1 MKLISSKYR
10 NKLIASIKTSLENYE
25 TNQDLISVYLR
36 YKLNKLTERDLHIPS
51 VKFLSLL
58 SSDISEAT
66 KYLRENHGNVFR
78 NSFEGFSEILLYLF
92 STVNMNIEL
101 FREVERISH
110 HITISFLYLLPN
122 NYPCLDEIIYRDICH
137 MKELTGL
144 RLALEALKPY
154 FTSEINSILTES
166 SISILKNL
174 ETFTVV
180 TNADTHRHQDLF
192 RQISPQIQEVYKLVG
207 KSVRILDISIVVH
220 IHNPYLF
227 DLICQRV
234 SQLELRLISL
244 HACFGRA
251 STVYQY
257 IMKKYQL

>member
-1 MKLISSKYR
+1 MRLISSKYR

-36 YKLNKLTERDLHIPS
+36 YKFNKLTENDLRVPG

-58 SSDISEAT
+58 SSDVSEAT
-66 KYLRENHGNVFR
+66 KYLRENHENVFMS
-78 NSFEGFSEILLYLF
+78 SFEGFSEILLYLF

-101 FREVERISH
+101 FREVERIHH
-110 HITISFLYLLPN
+110 HIAISFLYLLPN

-166 SISILKNL
+166 SISTLENL

-180 TNADTHRHQDLF
+180 TNEDTHRHQDLF
-192 RQISPQIQEVYKLVG
+192 RQISPPESRKFT
-207 KSVRILDISIVVH
+207 
-220 IHNPYLF
+220 N
-227 DLICQRV
+227 
-234 SQLELRLISL
+234 
-244 HACFGRA
+244 
-251 STVYQY
+251 
-257 IMKKYQL
+257 